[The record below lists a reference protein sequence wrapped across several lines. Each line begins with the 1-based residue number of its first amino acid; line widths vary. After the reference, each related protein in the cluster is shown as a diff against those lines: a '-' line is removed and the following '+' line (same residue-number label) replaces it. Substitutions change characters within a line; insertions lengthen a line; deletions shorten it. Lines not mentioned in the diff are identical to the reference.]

1 MKVKKRSQESRT
13 PLRSKSSNLFSQKS
27 LNEAVSDSKE
37 KSMKESP
44 ISTPN
49 VRSITPFEVE
59 RKKES
64 KFKYSKIREKENM

>member
-49 VRSITPFEVE
+49 VRSITPFEV
-59 RKKES
+59 
-64 KFKYSKIREKENM
+64 